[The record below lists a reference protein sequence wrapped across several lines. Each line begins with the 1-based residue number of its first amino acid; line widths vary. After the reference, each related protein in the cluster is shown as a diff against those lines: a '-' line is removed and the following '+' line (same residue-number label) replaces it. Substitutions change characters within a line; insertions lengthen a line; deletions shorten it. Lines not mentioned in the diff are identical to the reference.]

1 MDRLV
6 RSQIVTPNYDSTK
19 SQNPSVKSDK
29 TDEEEIRPNE
39 NNWEL
44 FLDETT
50 QLEYDDELFI
60 SSYTSSPSFERSPD
74 EDIELT
80 IASFSVNPSVENFT
94 QNEQL
99 LIEGLQ

>member
-6 RSQIVTPNYDSTK
+6 HSQIVTPNYASSQ

-29 TDEEEIRPNE
+29 TEEEIRPNE

-60 SSYTSSPSFERSPD
+60 SSYTSSPNYERSPN

-80 IASFSVNPSVENFT
+80 TASFSVYPSVENFT